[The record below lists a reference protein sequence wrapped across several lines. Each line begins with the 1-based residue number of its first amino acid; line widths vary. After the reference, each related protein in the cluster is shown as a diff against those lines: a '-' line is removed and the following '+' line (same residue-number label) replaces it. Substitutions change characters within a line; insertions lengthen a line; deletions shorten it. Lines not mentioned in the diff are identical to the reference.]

1 MVANRIVTLCVVAGC
16 SIKRLVG
23 FFWLLNVIDSVE
35 RSAKLSRDR
44 KKLWLAG
51 TSRNNLAE
59 IQLAAK
65 NPTLSV
71 CSNHSLS
78 GQPSRPY
85 EKCDPDWVP
94 SFNMGYL
101 SHTGNTTGVERFNR
115 RRRKTEF

>member
-59 IQLAAK
+59 IQLVAK
-65 NPTLSV
+65 KP
-71 CSNHSLS
+71 H
-78 GQPSRPY
+78 P
-85 EKCDPDWVP
+85 KCI
-94 SFNMGYL
+94 
-101 SHTGNTTGVERFNR
+101 
-115 RRRKTEF
+115 